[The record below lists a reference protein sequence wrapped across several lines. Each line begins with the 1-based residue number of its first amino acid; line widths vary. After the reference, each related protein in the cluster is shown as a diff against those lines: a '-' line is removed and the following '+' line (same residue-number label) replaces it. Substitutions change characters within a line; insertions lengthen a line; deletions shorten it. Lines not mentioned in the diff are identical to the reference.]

1 MNINFTA
8 VWPYVP
14 QLLKGVVVTLEV
26 AAMAAAGGTVLGF
39 TLSMGGR
46 KGSPVR
52 WLVKGIVDFFRG
64 TPLLIQLAFFHM
76 GLPQITGWIPDVFTS
91 ALIVFSLN
99 SGAYLSEILRAGIDS
114 IDKGQI
120 EAAHALG
127 VGNTDITFSII
138 LPQALRNVL
147 PAIMNEFITLVKE
160 TSVVSFIGLTDV
172 MRRTQLIAASS
183 YRFFEPYLMTMIIYL
198 VLNII
203 LSFAGKKLERALS
216 YDQAR

>member
-8 VWPYVP
+8 VWPYLP
-14 QLLKGVVVTLEV
+14 QLFKGVLVTLQV
-26 AAMAAAGGTVLGF
+26 AAMAAIGGTVLGF
-39 TLSMGGR
+39 GLSMGGR

-52 WLVKGIVDFFRG
+52 LLVKGIVDFFRG
-64 TPLLIQLAFFHM
+64 TPLLIQLTFFHI
-76 GLPQITGWIPDVFTS
+76 GLPQITGWIPTLFVS

-99 SGAYLSEILRAGIDS
+99 SGAYLSEILRAGIES

-127 VGNTDITFSII
+127 VKNTDITFSII
-138 LPQALRNVL
+138 LPQAIRNVL

-160 TSVVSFIGLTDV
+160 TSVVSVIGLSDL
-172 MRRTQLIAASS
+172 MRKTQLISAST
-183 YRFFEPYLMTMIIYL
+183 YRYFEPYLITMMIYL
-198 VLNII
+198 VLNIL
-203 LSFAGKKLERALS
+203 LSFIGKKLERALS

>member
-8 VWPYVP
+8 VWPYLP
-14 QLLKGVVVTLEV
+14 QLFKGVVVTLQV
-26 AAMAAAGGTVLGF
+26 AAMAAVGGTVLGF
-39 TLSMGGR
+39 ALSMGGR

-52 WLVKGIVDFFRG
+52 IPVKGIVDFFRG
-64 TPLLIQLAFFHM
+64 TPLLIQLSFFHY
-76 GLPQITGWIPDVFTS
+76 GLPQITGWIPSVMTS
-91 ALIVFSLN
+91 SLIVFSLN
-99 SGAYLSEILRAGIDS
+99 SGAYLSEILRAGIES

-127 VGNTDITFSII
+127 VGNKDITFSII
-138 LPQALRNVL
+138 LPQAVRNVL

-160 TSVVSFIGLTDV
+160 TSVVSFIGLGDV
-172 MRRTQLIAASS
+172 MRRTQLITAAS
-183 YRFFEPYLMTMIIYL
+183 YRFFEPYLITMIIYL

-203 LSFAGKKLERALS
+203 LSFIGKKLERRLS